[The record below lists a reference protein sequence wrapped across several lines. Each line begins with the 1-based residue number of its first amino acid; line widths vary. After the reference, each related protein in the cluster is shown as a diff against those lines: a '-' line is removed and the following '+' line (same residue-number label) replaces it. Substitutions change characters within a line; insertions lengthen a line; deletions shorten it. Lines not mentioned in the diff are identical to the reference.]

1 MGRFTAVLLGDRQRV
16 LGRVSRPR
24 TWDEH
29 LPTRYNARTAR
40 PVINRTRPAAKDGH
54 AALGATGAR
63 EALSSITDHPD
74 AKVYSAIDVRLWD
87 QAGWASTAYGTL
99 DSREIPFLALTFR
112 DHKAA
117 EAIFHRWHDRF
128 GDEDKEEDIYID
140 IIRELPSQPR
150 SHYGMIVTSRIPED
164 LSDVKIT
171 ATVSRSL
178 TMQPA
183 DDINLETFLQH
194 FARAGEYLLLGMIIE
209 SGQSPRIIP
218 RSGILK
224 RALHVK
230 QATEIAQREPEGVF
244 LSLRDPI

>member
-1 MGRFTAVLLGDRQRV
+1 
-16 LGRVSRPR
+16 
-24 TWDEH
+24 
-29 LPTRYNARTAR
+29 
-40 PVINRTRPAAKDGH
+40 
-54 AALGATGAR
+54 
-63 EALSSITDHPD
+63 
-74 AKVYSAIDVRLWD
+74 
-87 QAGWASTAYGTL
+87 
-99 DSREIPFLALTFR
+99 
-112 DHKAA
+112 
-117 EAIFHRWHDRF
+117 
-128 GDEDKEEDIYID
+128 
-140 IIRELPSQPR
+140 
-150 SHYGMIVTSRIPED
+150 MIVTSRIPED

-194 FARAGEYLLLGMIIE
+194 FARAGVYLLLGMIIE